1 MLLQGELDGGIDP
14 GQLLLGQLQAD
25 GVGELGIHLAVELIQ
40 QADAGVDELGK
51 AGPVFV
57 AHRLAAAGDEV
68 VQILVLLEQL
78 VTLLAQFELGQVQVG
93 DLLLQVLHQGGGG
106 RFQLLVEL
114 IEDAREQQVAL
125 EHLHLFVEV
134 ALGLG
139 AALQHALRLQV
150 LLGQGVEAVGGADEL
165 LAELVV
171 ELLLFLHQGVVFGGH
186 QFAGLFGGLLGI
198 PQALGAALLLQCLQF
213 LLFTGETGT
222 LVVPLLDHQIL
233 HAGAVVQL
241 LLQVGQLQIQQGQ
254 LGIKLHLLGA
264 AHPVPGVEAGAD
276 LLAAL
281 IGAAHAGLGP
291 LRQGLQVG
299 DLAADGAKGLLG
311 RLHVGHD
318 LGLAGIELR
327 QAHGG
332 VFALELLRALALGQ
346 GVELGADLLE
356 LCRQGAQAFALG
368 FGLALLLVDAVEEGE
383 GVSQELLV
391 RLLAGRRG
399 VRLAEGVE
407 RPLHGGALGQIL
419 RQGARGPEGDE

>member
-1 MLLQGELDGGIDP
+1 MRS
-14 GQLLLGQLQAD
+14 
-25 GVGELGIHLAVELIQ
+25 VW
-40 QADAGVDELGK
+40 
-51 AGPVFV
+51 
-57 AHRLAAAGDEV
+57 
-68 VQILVLLEQL
+68 
-78 VTLLAQFELGQVQVG
+78 
-93 DLLLQVLHQGGGG
+93 
-106 RFQLLVEL
+106 
-114 IEDAREQQVAL
+114 
-125 EHLHLFVEV
+125 
-134 ALGLG
+134 G

-254 LGIKLHLLGA
+254 FGIKLHFLGA

-332 VFALELLRALALGQ
+332 VFALELLRAFALGQ

-368 FGLALLLVDAVEEGE
+368 FGLGLLLVDAVEEGE

-391 RLLAGRRG
+391 RLLAGRGG
-399 VRLAEGVE
+399 VRFAEGVE